1 MFAPETRAP
10 IFTLDMNTT
19 NRFLHK
25 SQNPRAPETLK
36 DVSPIEIKKVSG
48 VSVNTHGSEK
58 SNAGSAFN
66 FDELI
71 SKRLKQRKRCR
82 ASVMNHIIN
91 NDVAVS
97 GGGTGTYEL
106 FPTDSH
112 NNLLPEYNTYRSK
125 SGLGEVH
132 GLLDSNRNLNHFL
145 SLRNSRSEWKLPQI
159 GSTKN

>member
-1 MFAPETRAP
+1 MFAPETRPP

-48 VSVNTHGSEK
+48 ISVNTHGSEK
-58 SNAGSAFN
+58 SNTGSAFN

-91 NDVAVS
+91 NDVAMS
-97 GGGTGTYEL
+97 GGVGTGTYEF
-106 FPTDSH
+106 FPADS
-112 NNLLPEYNTYRSK
+112 NNILPPEYNTYRSK

-132 GLLDSNRNLNHFL
+132 
-145 SLRNSRSEWKLPQI
+145 
-159 GSTKN
+159 